1 MYHSILLNVLAKLI
15 KINILVT
22 VVHTSLNE
30 EMIQWAISTGK
41 KNYFFLETYFHYI
54 KHSDIINKLKKLY
67 GLNSIDFGLAVIR
80 LFFFPVTCRWLWAN
94 TDGPLMRTY
103 SLGSLTLGV
112 GWWLW
117 VRSQRRPSW
126 FTARPRPSGW

>member
-41 KNYFFLETYFHYI
+41 KIPFLETYFHYI
-54 KHSDIINKLKKLY
+54 KHFDIINKLKKLY
-67 GLNSIDFGLAVIR
+67 GLNSIDFGLAVI
-80 LFFFPVTCRWLWAN
+80 
-94 TDGPLMRTY
+94 
-103 SLGSLTLGV
+103 
-112 GWWLW
+112 
-117 VRSQRRPSW
+117 
-126 FTARPRPSGW
+126 

>member
-41 KNYFFLETYFHYI
+41 KIYFFRNIF
-54 KHSDIINKLKKLY
+54 SLY
-67 GLNSIDFGLAVIR
+67 K
-80 LFFFPVTCRWLWAN
+80 
-94 TDGPLMRTY
+94 
-103 SLGSLTLGV
+103 TL
-112 GWWLW
+112 
-117 VRSQRRPSW
+117 
-126 FTARPRPSGW
+126 